1 MPPPQGRDIIV
12 IGASAGGVEALS
24 ALVSELPADLPASL
38 FVVLHMGL
46 GALSRLPEILTR
58 RGPLRATH
66 ALHGEELEHRRIYV
80 APPDMHLILRPGYM
94 HVVRSAKENGNR
106 PSVDTLF
113 RSAASVY
120 GPRVIG
126 VVLSGYMDCGTAGLM
141 SIKARGGVALAQDPA
156 DANVPDMPASA
167 IEHADVDHIA
177 PLTGLS
183 KLLVRLA
190 HEPPNPWPEN
200 LPNALKEFEGE
211 EPGVPVEIVC
221 PSCQGSLTES
231 NLGNFAIFRCHVGH
245 AFSLDALAA
254 EQAQALE
261 QALWAAARALE
272 ESAAL
277 ADRIAR
283 RSVPDMRRKFEE
295 KVDSQL
301 QHARLIQRILD
312 GKLLRVPDRL
322 DEIDSGARQPAAA
335 ADS

>member
-1 MPPPQGRDIIV
+1 MSKGRDIIV

-24 ALVSELPADLPASL
+24 SLVSELPADLPASV

-46 GALSRLPEILTR
+46 GALSRMPEILTE

-66 ALHGEELEHRRIYV
+66 ALHGEEIVRRRIYV
-80 APPDMHLILRPGYM
+80 APPDMHLIVRPGYM
-94 HVVRSAKENGNR
+94 DVVRSARENGQR

-113 RSAASVY
+113 RTAASAY

-141 SIKARGGVALAQDPA
+141 SIKARGGVALAQDPSEA
-156 DANVPDMPASA
+156 KVPDMPASA
-167 IEHADVDHIA
+167 IQHVDIDHVA
-177 PLTGLS
+177 PLAGLS
-183 KLLVRLA
+183 RLITRLA
-190 HEPPNPWPEN
+190 HEPPNPWPES
-200 LPNALKEFEGE
+200 LPTSLQQFEGE
-211 EPGVPVEIVC
+211 AAGLPVEIVC
-221 PSCQGSLTES
+221 PNCQGSLTES
-231 NLGNFAIFRCHVGH
+231 NLADFAVFRCHVGH
-245 AFSLDALAA
+245 AFTLDALAT
-254 EQAQALE
+254 EQAGALE

-283 RSVPDMRRKFEE
+283 RSAPGTRQKFEE

-312 GKLLRVPDRL
+312 GRVLKVPDRL
-322 DEIDSGARQPAAA
+322 DEIDSSVG
-335 ADS
+335 